1 MKSFLN
7 LFFCLC
13 ASQFISAQC
22 DLGEV
27 EVTFNVYV
35 DAWGEETYWEF
46 VPSGNGCGNGTIA
59 FGSNSE
65 EVGCLNEIGVTGNYG
80 YPDNTM
86 IEEGPWCLTE
96 GQSYDLHFVDSY
108 GDGGLVFEV
117 FYDGALAEVFYGGG
131 SGNVWTFEAG
141 VSNLPAFDQ
150 PCGAEQVLVDG
161 TPLILNNV
169 DAMAA
174 FGEIHPPAAGCALFG
189 SWCEGGVSNSVWAWF
204 VVPDGGVYEVSTC
217 NPNTTFDT
225 QIAIWSGSDCSNLSE
240 FQLISAQDDGGCG
253 EGNGYASTCYVSCL
267 NPTNIYYI
275 QVDGWAGETGNSEIT
290 VTPVNIEASLEAYYG
305 DVSCPLDK
313 GESGNGYVQ
322 TFLMGAGSNFTSQWT
337 GPDGFS
343 SGENWIYNLGP
354 GTYEV
359 VVESACGT
367 VFEESYTISQ
377 PAGWNV
383 NFDVIQPSCPNSE
396 NGELEVI
403 VSGATAPYNFNWIGP
418 DGYTAVGPLLD
429 GLMAGDYSMFL
440 TDERNCEYNQTIS
453 LSPAGDFSF
462 DLGPDTVL
470 CLGESYLLTA
480 PVGLSYL
487 WQDGSE
493 NQFYNIET
501 SNWGTGQHVVILTA
515 ETSDGCTYTDPFIFT
530 VEICDNIFE
539 AENPAIQLF
548 PNPSN
553 GQFTI
558 DNSLGHFSSYYVTD
572 MSGKIV
578 ASLNKLNS
586 ELSEI
591 QLELAAG
598 NYLLHLTTARGDE
611 SVQIAIVK

>member
-1 MKSFLN
+1 MKRILN
-7 LFFCLC
+7 LIFGLF
-13 ASQFISAQC
+13 AIQFVSAQC

-35 DAWGEETYWEF
+35 DNWGQETYWEF
-46 VPSGNGCGNGTIA
+46 VPSGNGCGNGTIDY
-59 FGSNSE
+59 GSNAE
-65 EVGCLNEIGVTGNYG
+65 EVGCLNLMAVSENAG

-86 IEEGPWCLTE
+86 IEEGPWCLTQ

-117 FYDGALAEVFYGGG
+117 FYNGILAEVFYGSG

-141 VSNLPAFDQ
+141 VSNLPDYDV
-150 PCGAEQVLVDG
+150 PCGAAQVQVDG
-161 TPLILNNV
+161 SPTILNNS
-169 DAMAA
+169 DAIAS
-174 FGEIHPPAAGCALFG
+174 FGEIHPPAAGCGLYGA
-189 SWCEGGVSNSVWAWF
+189 WCEGGVSNSIWAWF
-204 VVPDGGVYEVSTC
+204 VVPDGGTFEVSTC

-225 QIAIWSGSDCSNLSE
+225 QIAVWTGPDCANLNQFE
-240 FQLISAQDDGGCG
+240 LISSLDDAPCG
-253 EGNGYASTCYVSCL
+253 EGNGYASTCFVSCL
-267 NPTNIYYI
+267 NPTSIYYI
-275 QVDGWAGETGNSEIT
+275 QIDGWNGEVGNAEIT
-290 VTPVNIEASLEAYYG
+290 ITPVDVEESLEAYVG
-305 DVSCPLDK
+305 NVSCPLDK
-313 GESGNGYVQ
+313 GESGNGFVQ
-322 TFLMGAGSNFTSQWT
+322 TYLLGSGSNFSAVWS

-343 SGENWIYNLGP
+343 SNDNWIYNLGP

-367 VFEESYTISQ
+367 VFEDSYTITQ

-383 NFDVIQPSCPNSE
+383 NFDVVQPSCPNSD
-396 NGELEVI
+396 NGEVEVI
-403 VSGATAPYNFNWIGP
+403 VSGATAPYDFNWIGA
-418 DGYTAVGPLLD
+418 DGFTAVGPLLD

-453 LSPAGDFSF
+453 LIPAGDFSF

-501 SNWGTGQHVVILTA
+501 ADWGTGQHVVILTA

-530 VEICDNIFE
+530 VEICDNIDE
-539 AENPAIQLF
+539 MDNIEILLF

-553 GQFTI
+553 GHFTL
-558 DNSLGHFSSYYVTD
+558 DNSLGQFSSYYVTD

-578 ASLNKLNS
+578 ASLNKLNN

-598 NYLLHLTTARGDE
+598 NYFLHLTTARGEE

>member
-1 MKSFLN
+1 MKRILN
-7 LFFCLC
+7 LMFCLF
-13 ASQFISAQC
+13 AVQIASAQC

-35 DAWGEETYWEF
+35 DPWGEETYWEF
-46 VPSGNGCGNGTIA
+46 VPSGNGCGNGTID
-59 FGSNSE
+59 FGSNAE

-117 FYDGALAEVFYGGG
+117 FYNGALAEVFYGSG

-141 VSNLPAFDQ
+141 VSNLPDYDQ
-150 PCGAEQVLVDG
+150 PCGATQVQVDG
-161 TPLILNNV
+161 TPTVLNNS
-169 DAMAA
+169 DAIAS
-174 FGEIHPPAAGCALFG
+174 FGEIHPPAAGCGLYGA
-189 SWCEGGVSNSVWAWF
+189 WCEGGVSNSIWAWF
-204 VVPDGGVYEVSTC
+204 VVPDGGTFEVSTC
-217 NPNTTFDT
+217 NPNTSFDT
-225 QIAIWSGSDCSNLSE
+225 QIAVWTGPDCGNLNQFE
-240 FQLISAQDDGGCG
+240 LIAALDDAPCG

-267 NPTNIYYI
+267 NPTSIYYI
-275 QVDGWAGETGNSEIT
+275 QIDGWNGEVGNAEIT
-290 VTPVNIEASLEAYYG
+290 ITPVDIDESLEAYVG

-322 TFLMGAGSNFTSQWT
+322 TFLLGSGSNFSAEWS
-337 GPDGFS
+337 GPDEFS
-343 SGENWIYNLGP
+343 SSENWIYNLGP

-367 VFEESYTISQ
+367 VFEDSYTISQ

-383 NFDVIQPSCPNSE
+383 NFDVVQPSCPNSE

-403 VSGATAPYNFNWIGP
+403 VSGATAPYDFNWIGP
-418 DGYTAVGPLLD
+418 DGFTAVGPLLD

-453 LSPAGDFSF
+453 LTPAGDFSF
-462 DLGPDTVL
+462 DLGPDTLL

-501 SNWGTGQHVVILTA
+501 ADWGTGQHVVILTA
-515 ETSDGCTYTDPFIFT
+515 ETADGCTYTDPFIFT
-530 VEICDNIFE
+530 VEICDNIDE
-539 AENPAIQLF
+539 KENIEILLF

-553 GQFTI
+553 GQFTL
-558 DNSLGHFSSYYVTD
+558 DNSLGRFASYYVTD

-578 ASLNKLNS
+578 ASLNKLNT
-586 ELSEI
+586 ELSVI

-598 NYLLHLTTARGDE
+598 NYFLHLTTEIGEE